1 MSKRLPRL
9 IASSAGLW
17 AVYLWACAVP
27 AGAADLTLQDRKLSA
42 DITDS
47 NLRDDQHVLRG
58 NVRIS
63 QGAMSIEADQATA
76 SSLQSPNSRWTFER
90 SVHIQTED
98 ADLKSNSASA
108 AFANGALSTAK
119 VLGTPAL
126 FEQRRNDKQVRGR
139 ASVIEYD
146 LTSGTVKLTGQVWF
160 SYGDNE
166 FRTETVLYNLREERV
181 EAVNPNGGRVNIT
194 IRPQKRA
201 SGGAGGPGAPAT
213 VTDESSE

>member
-1 MSKRLPRL
+1 MSKCSPRS
-9 IASSAGLW
+9 ITSSARAWALW
-17 AVYLWACAVP
+17 LCVCALT

-47 NLRDDQHVLRG
+47 NLREDQHVLRG

-126 FEQRRNDKQVRGR
+126 FEQRRNDKRVRGR
-139 ASVIEYD
+139 AGTIEYD
-146 LTSGTVKLTGQVWF
+146 LTAGIVKLTGQVWF
-160 SYGDNE
+160 SSGDQE
-166 FRTETVLYNLREERV
+166 FQGESIVYYLREERIV
-181 EAVNPNGGRVNIT
+181 VPQRVNIT
-194 IRPQKRA
+194 IRPEKRA
-201 SGGAGGPGAPAT
+201 GGGGAGSPGAPAA